1 MNHKYVFYVLV
12 FSSLV
17 TLLSCANQDS
27 KVFSEQIKNFDL
39 QFQNKNPEEAKTSLS
54 LAALSAHSENDWQS
68 VIKRSW
74 LFSNKNL
81 NDALVKEYA
90 QKAYSMFPHNS
101 FIASVNAKIALLN
114 NDSNT
119 AYKLSFDFEKDPRF
133 NDILTEILL
142 NRVENKSYEQKDLS
156 NLVVDLNKIS
166 LLTNTSAYDINS
178 ALLNLKLGNKEEAQN
193 AIKLAYA
200 KNAKIDF
207 KLAWDSGAYSVAS
220 QILENE
226 TQSPSNLLR
235 LSGSYILSGEKEKAI
250 QSLETLI
257 FHYPDYSPL
266 QYLDLSALYSA
277 SPEKQIAILEKGMSL
292 FKTNE
297 HLWYSGALF
306 YLESNDTE
314 NARRCLAQIK
324 EDEVSLNYKI
334 ISLLIDRY
342 YAEGKALSA
351 SIQNLTLLNPD
362 DKRLSLV
369 SFYIL
374 SSLGQWKE
382 YLQIYSQRIKKEER
396 EDLFRFYTALYNL
409 AKNDAES
416 ALSYFEEPGNDDYI
430 FERTFAAGVL
440 YSEKTIIQKKNI
452 QDYKKALMMFEIAE
466 QYCKKPKQT
475 AKALQKEANI
485 LLLTGDIALS
495 YEKILSSYELNPDDR
510 DTLTLLNTIKAR
522 LNSSL

>member
-1 MNHKYVFYVLV
+1 
-12 FSSLV
+12 
-17 TLLSCANQDS
+17 
-27 KVFSEQIKNFDL
+27 
-39 QFQNKNPEEAKTSLS
+39 
-54 LAALSAHSENDWQS
+54 
-68 VIKRSW
+68 
-74 LFSNKNL
+74 
-81 NDALVKEYA
+81 
-90 QKAYSMFPHNS
+90 
-101 FIASVNAKIALLN
+101 
-114 NDSNT
+114 
-119 AYKLSFDFEKDPRF
+119 
-133 NDILTEILL
+133 
-142 NRVENKSYEQKDLS
+142 
-156 NLVVDLNKIS
+156 
-166 LLTNTSAYDINS
+166 
-178 ALLNLKLGNKEEAQN
+178 
-193 AIKLAYA
+193 
-200 KNAKIDF
+200 
-207 KLAWDSGAYSVAS
+207 
-220 QILENE
+220 
-226 TQSPSNLLR
+226 
-235 LSGSYILSGEKEKAI
+235 
-250 QSLETLI
+250 
-257 FHYPDYSPL
+257 
-266 QYLDLSALYSA
+266 
-277 SPEKQIAILEKGMSL
+277 MSL

-297 HLWYSGALF
+297 ELWYSGALF

-314 NARRCLAQIK
+314 KARRCLAQIK

-382 YLQIYSQRIKKEER
+382 YLQIYSQRIKKEES

-430 FERTFAAGVL
+430 FERTFAAGIL

-522 LNSSL
+522 LKSSL